1 MSSGI
6 NQQRLP
12 IFLKD
17 RNDTGGNDIQ
27 FYEQKY
33 KNKQKIGLWLGTV
46 SYNKISSLM
55 ESRF

>member
-1 MSSGI
+1 MMSSGI

-17 RNDTGGNDIQ
+17 RNDTGGYDIQ

-33 KNKQKIGLWLGTV
+33 KNNQKIRL
-46 SYNKISSLM
+46 
-55 ESRF
+55 